1 MILLDTHVLVWLLS
15 DDRRIGKQTRE
26 AVDHSWASGE
36 AAVSAITFWEVAMLQ
51 NAGRLALL
59 ADIGAWRT
67 SLLEEGLVEVAVDGQ
82 LGVRAG
88 LLQDLHGDPADR
100 LIVATALEG
109 HQLVTADQRLLEWP
123 GRLSRLRATE

>member
-26 AVDHSWASGE
+26 AVDRSWARGE
-36 AAVSAITFWEVAMLQ
+36 AAISAITFWEVAMLE
-51 NAGRLALL
+51 NTGRLSLL

-67 SLLEEGLVEVAVDGQ
+67 SLLEEGLVEIAVDGEV
-82 LGVRAG
+82 GIRAG

-109 HQLVTADQRLLEWP
+109 HQLVTADHRLLEWP
-123 GRLSRLRATE
+123 GHLSRLRATE